1 MELMAEAWRPRDRA
15 RFRGATGFVL
25 VVGFSSLVGCADIPD
40 ELNPVEWYEGVVGWF
55 EDDEVREAGERAKES
70 ARTGA
75 PVPGAEQ
82 PFPNLASVPPRP
94 KRVASTEQRKKAA
107 AGLVADREH
116 ARYADLDVRG
126 GEAVT
131 PAPARRAPVAAAPI
145 APPAPPPAGLSPSA
159 KFVAAPP
166 VAPPSARVAALPP
179 QPAPAPARP
188 RAGVTAPPPAGL
200 SPSAKFVAA
209 PPVAPPSARVAALPP
224 QPALAPARPRAGVT
238 APPSGRKFHS
248 LAEFDDNAAAV
259 SFQAA
264 TLRFPRGSAKLNAKH
279 RSILR
284 EVVTTYREHGGTLRV
299 IGHASGRTRNLD
311 PAIREKVNLRIS
323 FDRANAVAK
332 ELVRLGVRSDKLFVG
347 GRSDR
352 EPVYHEFMPAGEA
365 GNQRAEIY
373 IDY

>member
-25 VVGFSSLVGCADIPD
+25 ALGLFGLVGCADIPD

-55 EDDEVREAGERAKES
+55 EDDEVQEARERAKES
-70 ARTGA
+70 ARAGA

-94 KRVASTEQRKKAA
+94 KQVASTEQRKKAT

-145 APPAPPPAGLSPSA
+145 APP
-159 KFVAAPP
+159 
-166 VAPPSARVAALPP
+166 
-179 QPAPAPARP
+179 
-188 RAGVTAPPPAGL
+188 APPPAGL

-264 TLRFPRGSAKLNAKH
+264 TLRFPRGSAKLSAKH

-284 EVVTTYREHGGTLRV
+284 EVVAMYREHGGTLRV